1 MGFLSRFERKM
12 EDGFEGAADKFFDAP
27 ISPVQISK
35 RAEKAMKREKMV
47 GAGREYA
54 PTLYTILV
62 NPQDDERL
70 FGYYPT
76 LAGETETYL
85 AARATEAGLLMD
97 GQPLVRFIVDSELKH
112 GKFDIIAEMVSAPII
127 QQLREEEMR
136 RYGLG
141 GKKPGNYPQGV
152 PQQGQ
157 QGRPIAQ
164 NAAAQQQSQAAA
176 NRYQDASA
184 AYAQPQPQARV
195 PQPVPGANVQPQP
208 VPQPAPQP
216 VPVPVPVNVPPMS
229 QADSADAAD
238 AQEAAPARKH
248 DLPYVPEEEID
259 RSINYGEYTFNSQ
272 DFQEGRY
279 DEDYTP
285 TRDAR
290 REARDYSN
298 ASAQAQTG
306 MAVLVGI
313 TENTRYKLGYT
324 IMGIGRSGDNSIVV
338 NDLNASRKHAELR
351 YEDDGSWNIVD
362 LNSMNGTKVNGRRV
376 TSARLNDGDRI
387 TIGVTDF
394 LFTFE

>member
-1 MGFLSRFERKM
+1 MGILSRFERKM

-97 GQPLVRFIVDSELKH
+97 GQPLVRFIVDSDLKH
-112 GKFDIIAEMVSAPII
+112 GKFDIIAEMVSAPIV

-136 RYGLG
+136 RYGLAG
-141 GKKPGNYPQGV
+141 QKPGSYPQGV
-152 PQQGQ
+152 PQQG
-157 QGRPIAQ
+157 RPVAQ
-164 NAAAQQQSQAAA
+164 NAAAQS
-176 NRYQDASA
+176 
-184 AYAQPQPQARV
+184 AQPAASNRSEDARAVPVQGRV
-195 PQPVPGANVQPQP
+195 PQPVPGASAQAQP
-208 VPQPAPQP
+208 VPQP
-216 VPVPVPVNVPPMS
+216 VPVPVPVNVPSVS
-229 QADSADAAD
+229 QADSSEVAG
-238 AQEAAPARKH
+238 AQAGYKH

-279 DEDYTP
+279 DEGYTP
-285 TRDAR
+285 QRDAR
-290 REARDYSN
+290 REARDYSE
-298 ASAQAQTG
+298 SRTQAQQG

-313 TENTRYKLGYT
+313 TENTRYKLDYT